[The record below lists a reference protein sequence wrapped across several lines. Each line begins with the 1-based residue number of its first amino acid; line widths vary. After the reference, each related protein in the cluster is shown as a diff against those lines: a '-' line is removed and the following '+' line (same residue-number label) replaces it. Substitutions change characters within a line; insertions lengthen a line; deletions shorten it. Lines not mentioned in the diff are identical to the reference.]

1 MSEMPIEEVVRYVA
15 YLATIAALLS
25 IIDTLRTWLKKGE

>member
-25 IIDTLRTWLKKGE
+25 IIDTVLNWIRRKQ